1 MGELLSDAD
10 KSPEGQLFGRL
21 SGHLAQDGLSFG
33 SYTGSPQDRLKFGGK
48 LIDFFFIEEE
58 ERDDASM
65 RLYEAAR
72 HCYRSIGT
80 LVAKNNRGIYEALEA
95 WRKKLYVA
103 AAEQELHK
111 ECPPVA
117 LGQQVLR
124 TIHAGDWQEP
134 VKDALAAVILAAMRQ
149 NEAPQEGG
157 NI

>member
-21 SGHLAQDGLSFG
+21 SGYLAQDGLSFG
-33 SYTGSPQDRLKFGGK
+33 GYTGSPQDRLKFGGK
-48 LIDFFFIEEE
+48 LIDFFFVEGES
-58 ERDDASM
+58 DDASL
-65 RLYEAAR
+65 RLYEASR
-72 HCYRSIGT
+72 HYYGSIGT
-80 LVAKNNRGIYEALEA
+80 LVAKNSKGVFEALEA

-103 AAEQELHK
+103 AAEQELHGQY
-111 ECPPVA
+111 PPIA
-117 LGQQVLR
+117 FGQKVLK